1 MIHKQ
6 HWPQP
11 VQEGLSIIGQLVQH
25 ARKAAG
31 LTSAQ
36 LAQRAGIERKTLSR
50 LEKGDPG
57 IGLGL
62 FLTVLWLLDIPLLQG
77 IDIGHRQSRTQ
88 IALLLKSLDDNLA
101 RRVRRP
107 TKKVADDFS

>member
-1 MIHKQ
+1 MAHNQ
-6 HWPQP
+6 HYPQP
-11 VQEGLSIIGQLVQH
+11 VQEGLSLIGQLIQH

-31 LTSAQ
+31 LTAAQ
-36 LAQRAGIERKTLSR
+36 LAERSGVERKTLSR

-57 IGLGL
+57 ISLGL

-77 IDIGHRQSRTQ
+77 IDLGHRQSRTQ

-107 TKKVADDFS
+107 TQKAADDF

>member
-1 MIHKQ
+1 MTHNQ
-6 HWPQP
+6 HYPQP
-11 VQEGLSIIGQLVQH
+11 VQEGLSLVGQLIQH

-31 LTSAQ
+31 LTAAQ
-36 LAQRAGIERKTLSR
+36 LAERSGVERKTLSR

-57 IGLGL
+57 ISLGL

-77 IDIGHRQSRTQ
+77 IDMGHRQSRTQ
-88 IALLLKSLDDNLA
+88 IALLLKSLDANLV

-107 TKKVADDFS
+107 TKKAADDF